1 MIDPRPAVS
10 HQRSEPA
17 KPARRSYRR
26 VTILLALVAAG
37 VGFWMLRTAVL
48 QWAITQGLQ
57 QTSLIQPR
65 FSGVRL
71 DFQRAELA
79 MLQFSLQT
87 SHGLL
92 TAELEDVAADYDL
105 RNVRINSLKMARAR
119 LRFVYQPAATA
130 TGQPAGAAVPIPQLS
145 VGQLELEVDTPWG
158 VSRFAGG
165 FEADVQQAKPLLI
178 MLTDAEQTIELEI
191 SPDFNRA
198 SLAVRHG
205 TDILDLRLDQQAQT
219 RLQGSINAELAGFL
233 QWLKSTGFI
242 PAQLRETIVSATA
255 IEGPPNLAGIQLN
268 MSVNANDNLAN
279 LKGRIQLSRA
289 QAYLASAEW
298 AANTAKPQLAI
309 DGHVDLALGELMAL
323 SKPWLP
329 ETLNTWQFPA
339 GNVMGTLRV
348 NWQPKRP
355 LTGQIYL
362 NGHRLGVS
370 AGPLTVDDGFIR
382 LAVKDIA
389 AGAVELEVDAP
400 NLQLGQETTLHNLQ
414 LKAGLKGSTLSL
426 ERFTLPAFGGQL
438 AVMPD
443 TVDID
448 QQPLQFSLEV
458 ENLDLAQLLDSLNY
472 PQLSGTGTISGKLP
486 LRLALNS
493 IEIKDGKLQGTRPG
507 VLRYQTPITEG
518 ENLAFSAL
526 RNLQYHKLQ
535 AKLNYQAD
543 GHYQVGLRLQGKN
556 PQVLSG
562 HAVAFNLNL
571 SGHLPDL
578 LQKGLLAGDF
588 DKPILEQ
595 IKAAG
600 QQ

>member
-1 MIDPRPAVS
+1 
-10 HQRSEPA
+10 
-17 KPARRSYRR
+17 
-26 VTILLALVAAG
+26 
-37 VGFWMLRTAVL
+37 MLRTAML
-48 QWAITQGLQ
+48 QWAITQGLR
-57 QTSLIQPR
+57 QTSLIQPH

-79 MLQFSLQT
+79 TLQFSLQT
-87 SHGLL
+87 AHGLL

-130 TGQPAGAAVPIPQLS
+130 TEQPAGAAVPIPQLS

-158 VSRFAGG
+158 ASRFAGG
-165 FEADVQQAKPLLI
+165 FEADMQQAKPLLI
-178 MLTDAEQTIELEI
+178 MLADAEQTIKLEI

-205 TDILDLRLDQQAQT
+205 TDILDFHLDQQAQN

-233 QWLKSTGFI
+233 QWLKSTGLI
-242 PAQLRETIVSATA
+242 PTQLRETIVSATA
-255 IEGPPNLAGIQLN
+255 IEGSPNLAGIQLS
-268 MSVNANDNLAN
+268 MSVNANDNLVN

-298 AANTAKPQLAI
+298 AVNTAKPQLAI
-309 DGHVDLALGELMAL
+309 DGHADLALGELVAL

-329 ETLNTWQFPA
+329 EALNAWRFPA
-339 GNVMGTLRV
+339 GNVMGTLRL
-348 NWQPKRP
+348 NWQPNRP

-389 AGAVELEVDAP
+389 AGAMELEVDAP
-400 NLQLGQETTLHNLQ
+400 HLQLGQETTLHNLQ
-414 LKAGLKGSTLSL
+414 LKAGLKGGTLSL
-426 ERFTLPAFGGQL
+426 ERFKLPAFGGQL
-438 AVMPD
+438 AVVPD
-443 TVDID
+443 TVNID
-448 QQPLQFSLEV
+448 QQPLRLTLAV

-493 IEIKDGKLQGTRPG
+493 IEIKDGKLQGTKPG

-526 RNLQYHKLQ
+526 RNMQYHKLQ

-543 GHYQVGLRLQGKN
+543 GHYQVGLRLEGKN

-595 IKAAG
+595 IKAVG